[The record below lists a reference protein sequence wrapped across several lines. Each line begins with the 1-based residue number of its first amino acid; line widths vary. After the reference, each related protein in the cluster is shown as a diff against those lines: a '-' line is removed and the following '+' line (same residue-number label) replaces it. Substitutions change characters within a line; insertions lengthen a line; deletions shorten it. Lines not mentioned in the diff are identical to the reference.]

1 MGVMVLGI
9 DEKFIYSGKKIAL
22 PLIIFI
28 KKVGVTPNH
37 QIFGSCRPVDFYG
50 YTKVYPF
57 FSRK

>member
-1 MGVMVLGI
+1 MVLGI

-37 QIFGSCRPVDFYG
+37 QIFGSGRPVDF
-50 YTKVYPF
+50 PI
-57 FSRK
+57 FSRKINLSVAKVRK